1 MPVIF
6 DNTPLDNTDNY
17 GKFNL
22 VVMLGSHLLTPKEFI
37 LEFNAGDCTGLT
49 TYCIDSMVKN
59 GGNLDVKIAK
69 YTNSSG
75 INSDLFKNNVSN
87 GIAVGGSTKETK
99 IFSTPLTGNVANML
113 TAIKAAIPAS
123 VTGWATVGSAGSNSD
138 NVLWLKP
145 TSTAG
150 KTALR
155 TALLLNS
162 YIPRSITVFELDDA
176 VRIMDNQGIAV
187 HRVASQGVVYA
198 NTLAT
203 GTTGSHNA
211 ANLATLS
218 NAHLLI

>member
-1 MPVIF
+1 M
-6 DNTPLDNTDNY
+6 
-17 GKFNL
+17 
-22 VVMLGSHLLTPKEFI
+22 
-37 LEFNAGDCTGLT
+37 
-49 TYCIDSMVKN
+49 
-59 GGNLDVKIAK
+59 
-69 YTNSSG
+69 
-75 INSDLFKNNVSN
+75 
-87 GIAVGGSTKETK
+87 
-99 IFSTPLTGNVANML
+99 
-113 TAIKAAIPAS
+113 
-123 VTGWATVGSAGSNSD
+123 
-138 NVLWLKP
+138 LWLKP

-198 NTLAT
+198 NTLVT
-203 GTTGSHNA
+203 GTHGSHNA